1 MKLALGS
8 TSSRQVELAG
18 RVGLEFGVGIGGEV
32 VGGVIV
38 VAFVCV
44 FRKEEAAF
52 TPCFRRLLGLFGRFW
67 TPILDPFW
75 TPILGVNFDIFW
87 AL

>member
-1 MKLALGS
+1 MVHSLHACDCF
-8 TSSRQVELAG
+8 
-18 RVGLEFGVGIGGEV
+18 GL
-32 VGGVIV
+32 
-38 VAFVCV
+38 CLC

-75 TPILGVNFDIFW
+75 TPILGVNFDTFW